1 MCGIIAF
8 FIASKVEDDDL
19 KVIPYLFYVFD
30 NLFSEGI
37 TWLALL
43 FITGFITVIEL
54 AHRAGKTLIY
64 NDDDLKTEQ
73 VEQENK
79 YREES
84 SKETTRSINDTN
96 GSVNSGCEI
105 TEVTGGFPVER

>member
-19 KVIPYLFYVFD
+19 KVIPYLFHVFD

-64 NDDDLKTEQ
+64 NDNDLKYDQ
-73 VEQENK
+73 VAENK
-79 YREES
+79 YREDS

-105 TEVTGGFPVER
+105 TEVAGGFPVER